1 VFFLRIRE
9 AVREPFLPLLIAVWL
24 FFQAWMLLVPN
35 EGRYRKPF
43 EGMLVA
49 EVLLLVDLRL
59 RRNAGLAVIPPN
71 PLPEAEPPS
80 IATSPEMP
88 I

>member
-1 VFFLRIRE
+1 
-9 AVREPFLPLLIAVWL
+9 
-24 FFQAWMLLVPN
+24 MLLVPN

-59 RRNAGLAVIPPN
+59 RRNPRFTVVPPN
-71 PLPEAEPPS
+71 HPPEAEPPS

-88 I
+88 V